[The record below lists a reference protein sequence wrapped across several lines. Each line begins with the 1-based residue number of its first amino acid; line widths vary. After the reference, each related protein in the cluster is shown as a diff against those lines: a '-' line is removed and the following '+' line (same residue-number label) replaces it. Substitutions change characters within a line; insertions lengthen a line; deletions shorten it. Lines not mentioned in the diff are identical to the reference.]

1 MIRSTSGTVKYLTAA
16 FGATVTDA
24 ASGAVAVATAAF
36 GATTIDATATG
47 AAAAATAAF
56 AVDNRCLLGHP
67 PNSTT

>member
-16 FGATVTDA
+16 FGATATDA
-24 ASGAVAVATAAF
+24 ASGAAAVVTAAF
-36 GATTIDATATG
+36 GATTIDATG
-47 AAAAATAAF
+47 AAAAATAVF